1 MPVFYEEAEFDMD
14 PRDFL
19 EECSPRE
26 IEEIIYHLEEMGHL
40 SKIRNEHSVGS
51 VLELEFQKMV
61 EKIASS
67 RLRLT
72 NEEEEVLRKISDRL

>member
-1 MPVFYEEAEFDMD
+1 MPVFYEEAEFEMD

-26 IEEIIYHLEEMGHL
+26 IEEIIGHLEEMGHL
-40 SKIRNEHSVGS
+40 SKIRNEYGIGS
-51 VLELEFQKMV
+51 ILENEFQKMIG
-61 EKIASS
+61 KISSS

-72 NEEEEVLRKISDRL
+72 NEEEEIIKKISDRL